1 MIQNINT
8 NGVGHLIG
16 QSSFPTSDPVPTRK
30 TDDADAALHISFD
43 DLISK
48 AKDPGSAEA
57 TAIEEA
63 RQLLLSG
70 QLTSPQNIQSA
81 AQNILKFG
89 I

>member
-8 NGVGHLIG
+8 NNVGHLIG
-16 QSSFPTSDPVPTRK
+16 PSSFPTSDPVAARRTN
-30 TDDADAALHISFD
+30 DADAALHVSFD

-48 AKDPGSAEA
+48 AKDPDPTEA
-57 TAIEEA
+57 TAVEEA

-81 AQNILKFG
+81 AENILKFG